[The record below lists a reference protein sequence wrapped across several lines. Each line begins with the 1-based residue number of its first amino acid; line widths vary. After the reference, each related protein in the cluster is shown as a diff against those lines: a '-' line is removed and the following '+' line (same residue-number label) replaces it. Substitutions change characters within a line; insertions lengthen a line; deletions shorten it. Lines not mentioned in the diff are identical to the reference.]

1 MLRQLPRHNRVLLGN
16 WLLTKPACTLELV
29 QNLLGKVKLLF
40 EDLYG
45 SLCSHRGFLLLL
57 DRWCDVSLR
66 DGFFI
71 GRNIE
76 PVIKLTLFR
85 IHFNRG
91 RRRITLRD
99 GPLCALSSPVGRVFA
114 AQEPV
119 TASARIA
126 FLLELFELRAE
137 LLLVHLFD
145 TPPLLLLH
153 LGLNFLIA
161 AASATIAD
169 IILLML
175 RRRRSID
182 TLSKLHLLLG

>member
-1 MLRQLPRHNRVLLGN
+1 M
-16 WLLTKPACTLELV
+16 
-29 QNLLGKVKLLF
+29 
-40 EDLYG
+40 
-45 SLCSHRGFLLLL
+45 
-57 DRWCDVSLR
+57 
-66 DGFFI
+66 
-71 GRNIE
+71 
-76 PVIKLTLFR
+76 
-85 IHFNRG
+85 
-91 RRRITLRD
+91 
-99 GPLCALSSPVGRVFA
+99 GRVFA